1 MLNVTLVSTNYTV
14 LATDDYIGTTQKNI
28 TVTLPLGITGKVYII
43 KNKANGNIMVNT
55 TGGETIDTSLSKSVG
70 SESSL
75 YVIFDGIRWNIIT

>member
-1 MLNVTLVSTNYTV
+1 
-14 LATDDYIGTTQKNI
+14 
-28 TVTLPLGITGKVYII
+28 
-43 KNKANGNIMVNT
+43 MVNT